1 MQTKKSK
8 KKDLKKLGFLGGDVS
23 KGTCNFV
30 LQDED
35 GAELEANFQLDDNRP
50 GHQKLYELIKRF
62 KQDYRMEKV
71 VIGLESTGGY
81 ENNWY
86 RGLRNKSKNL
96 GTEIFRINPKLIYHE
111 TRTEG
116 HRSINDGVSASV
128 IAGYLRKNYGQK
140 NLSSQRLEKLEEA
153 KDTYSSMRS
162 LHKYIE
168 RLVGQN
174 TRTKNAFEKIL
185 YTIMPELLTIKGDK
199 YPNWVLDLL
208 IRYPSKEDIL
218 SADNEAIISI
228 PYLTQTKA
236 NKIHAALEHSVG
248 TSADAYTK
256 IAIKEQAQDIQ
267 QLQKKISSLRK
278 QLVELAKKEKGLES
292 EMEIVTSINGIAED
306 TAIGFLMELENVNRF
321 EKGKS
326 LVAFWGMNPTIKQS
340 GDKTYYVGMSKDGS
354 PSARSIMFNAAK
366 NVIMHEPYFA
376 TIYHQQRNK
385 GQSHYS
391 AVGIVMTKLTRV
403 LYGMLKS
410 GKKFESN
417 IDKANQEKVV
427 NKNSIQK
434 REKNNNIYTSSKGE
448 RRYQDKKSK
457 APVSMTQRVKRKRE
471 QNVPS

>member
-1 MQTKKSK
+1 MQKE
-8 KKDLKKLGFLGGDVS
+8 KKDFKKLGFLGADVS

-30 LQDED
+30 LQDAD
-35 GAELEANFQLDDNRP
+35 GEELVPNFQLDDNRP
-50 GHQKLYELIKRF
+50 GHKILWDLIKKF
-62 KQDYRMEKV
+62 KEDFGIKKV
-71 VIGLESTGGY
+71 VTGLESTGGY

-96 GTEIFRINPKLIYHE
+96 GIEIFRINPKLIYHE

-140 NLSSQRLEKLEEA
+140 NLSPKHLEKLEDA
-153 KDTYSSMRS
+153 KDTYSSMRN
-162 LHKYIE
+162 LHKYIG

-174 TRTKNAFEKIL
+174 TRTKNALEKLL
-185 YTIMPELLTIKGDK
+185 YTTMPELLGLKGDK
-199 YPNWVLDLL
+199 YPNWFLELL
-208 IRYPSKEDIL
+208 IQYPTKEDIL
-218 SADNEAIISI
+218 SADNEEITKI
-228 PYLTQTKA
+228 PYLNQTKA
-236 NKIHAALEHSVG
+236 NKIHAALEHSIG
-248 TSADAYTK
+248 TQGDEYTK
-256 IAIKEQAQDIQ
+256 IAIREQAKDVQ
-267 QLQKKISSLRK
+267 QLQKKINRLRK
-278 QLVELAKKEKGLES
+278 QLINMAQKDEGLKAD
-292 EMEIVTSINGIAED
+292 MEIVTSINGLAED
-306 TAIGFLMELENVNRF
+306 TAIGFLMELENVTRF
-321 EKGKS
+321 EKGKN

-354 PSARSIMFNAAK
+354 PNARAIMFNAAK
-366 NVIMHEPYFA
+366 NVIMHEPYFSN
-376 TIYHQQRNK
+376 IYHQQRNK

-391 AVGIVMTKLTRV
+391 AVGIVMAKLTRV
-403 LYGMLKS
+403 LYGMIKS

-427 NKNSIQK
+427 NKNSKQ
-434 REKNNNIYTSSKGE
+434 KNNNKNSTAKGE